1 MRAILRNPT
10 LAIPLLLVIA
20 LGVYLGVQ
28 RVLGPRVEVSAAKR
42 EDLVQTVV
50 ATGRVIT
57 PARIEL
63 GAVAVGT
70 VAKVNAREGERVA
83 AGTVLVNLKDDEQRA
98 AVAQARA
105 SLNEAEA
112 RIAQLSKLAVPV
124 ADQALRQAEANFVW
138 TRDEL
143 DRIKRLAEKGFFSPA
158 KVEEAERN
166 FALARAARETAISQ
180 AQTNRPQGS
189 DFALAVARRDQA
201 RAGLDAAQAR
211 LDNAAIRTPLAG
223 VVLRREVDPGD
234 VVPAGKTLFEVAGD
248 GETQVVL
255 QVDEKNLGLLR
266 VDQTARGLADAFPG
280 QSFTARIYYIAPG
293 VDAQRGSVEVK
304 LVVPEPPAFLRPDM
318 TVSIEIE
325 AARVQNVVTVAA
337 DLIREPTSNAPWLM
351 VVRDGRTQRQPVKL
365 GVRGAGRTQIVLGVQ
380 PDELIVPP
388 GAVLLPDARVRPVPG
403 SAQPRT
409 ALKAQEIIR

>member
-1 MRAILRNPT
+1 MRTILKNPT
-10 LAIPLLLVIA
+10 LLIPLLLVA
-20 LGVYLGVQ
+20 FGLAYLGVQ
-28 RVLGPRVEVSAAKR
+28 RALGPKVEVSPVKR

-83 AGTVLVNLKDDEQRA
+83 AGTVLANLKDDEQRA

-105 SLNEAEA
+105 ALVEADA
-112 RIAQLSKLAVPV
+112 RIAQLGKLAVPV

-143 DRIKRLAEKGFFSPA
+143 ERTKRLAEKGFFSPA

-166 FALARAARETAISQ
+166 FALARAARETALSQ

-201 RAGLDAAQAR
+201 RAALEAAQAR

-223 VVLRREVDPGD
+223 VVLRRDVDPGD
-234 VVPAGKTLFEVAGD
+234 VVAAGKTLFEVAGD
-248 GETQVVL
+248 GDTQVVL
-255 QVDEKNLGLLR
+255 QVDEKNLALLR
-266 VDQTARGLADAFPG
+266 MAQAARGVADAFPG
-280 QSFTARIYYIAPG
+280 QSFVARIFYIAPG

-325 AARVQNVVTVAA
+325 AARVQNAVTVAS
-337 DLIREPTSNAPWLM
+337 DLIREPTSSAPWLM
-351 VVRDGRTQRQPVKL
+351 VVRDGQTHRQPVKL
-365 GVRGAGRTQIVLGVQ
+365 GLRGAGRTQIAAGVE
-380 PDELIVPP
+380 PDELIVSPS
-388 GAVLLPDARVRPVPG
+388 ATLLPQARVRPVLA
-403 SAQPRT
+403 SAQPKA

>member
-20 LGVYLGVQ
+20 AVVYLGVQ
-28 RVLGPRVEVSAAKR
+28 RALGPKVEVSVAKR

-83 AGTVLVNLKDDEQRA
+83 AGTVLANLKDDEQRA
-98 AVAQARA
+98 AVTQARA
-105 SLNEAEA
+105 TLAEAEA
-112 RIAQLSKLAVPV
+112 RIGQLGKLAVPV

-143 DRIKRLAEKGFFSPA
+143 ERTRRLAEKGFFSPA

-166 FALARAARETAISQ
+166 LALARAARESAISQ
-180 AQTNRPQGS
+180 AQTNRPQGA

-201 RAGLDAAQAR
+201 RAALEAAQAR
-211 LDNAAIRTPLAG
+211 LDNAAIKTPLAG
-223 VVLRREVDPGD
+223 VILRRDVDPGD

-266 VDQTARGLADAFPG
+266 VDQPARGLADAFPG
-280 QSFTARIYYIAPG
+280 QSFPARIFYIAPG

-304 LVVPEPPAFLRPDM
+304 LVIPEPPVFLRPDM

-325 AARVQNVVTVAA
+325 AGRVQGVVTVPS
-337 DLIREPTSNAPWLM
+337 DLIRDSTSSAPWLM

-365 GVRGAGRTQIVLGVQ
+365 GLRGAGRTQISGGVQ
-380 PDELIVPP
+380 ADELILPP
-388 GAVLLPDARVRPVPG
+388 GATLLPDARVRPILTG
-403 SAQPRT
+403 AQQKT
-409 ALKAQEIIR
+409 ALKAQEIFR